1 MRKTIFLTTAHIE
14 RLNSLVLDQGLPT
27 HKRQCLR
34 DMIEHAIICTH
45 TSLPAKAITLHTPFL
60 CIEAHH
66 REHLLWRIVYPED
79 ADYRQGKLSIL
90 SPAGMALFGLHE
102 GQHVRVAVPESLN
115 FLEITVEE
123 ILESERIH

>member
-1 MRKTIFLTTAHIE
+1 MRKTIFLTRAHVE
-14 RLNSLVLDQGLPT
+14 RLNSLVVDQALPT
-27 HKRQCLR
+27 HKRQSLR
-34 DMIEHAIICTH
+34 EIIDQAIVCTH

-60 CIEAHH
+60 CIEAQH

-90 SPAGMALFGLHE
+90 SPTGMALFGLHE

-123 ILESERIH
+123 VLEPERIH